1 MQIYWLTPN
10 LPLYIVNLLYLFSL
24 THPVKPDIA
33 NSRRFL
39 YNKCMGK
46 TKLIVKD
53 NQVLVDADVLFE
65 QIEEAGG
72 NWKQV
77 RESYDQLKAS
87 LQTDSDEE

>member
-1 MQIYWLTPN
+1 
-10 LPLYIVNLLYLFSL
+10 
-24 THPVKPDIA
+24 
-33 NSRRFL
+33 
-39 YNKCMGK
+39 MGK